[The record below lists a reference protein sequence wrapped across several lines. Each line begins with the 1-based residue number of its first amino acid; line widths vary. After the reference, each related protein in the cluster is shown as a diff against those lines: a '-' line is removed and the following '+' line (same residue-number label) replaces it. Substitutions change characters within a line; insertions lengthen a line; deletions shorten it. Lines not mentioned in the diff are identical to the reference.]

1 MKVERVFNRK
11 EEKETEEKLY
21 KAIVSLKNLDECR
34 DFFSDILTPAELQ
47 SIKDRLIV
55 ADLLDEGYTYREIN
69 NITGVSLTTIGR
81 VSRFLSDGSG
91 GYSLVLRRLN

>member
-11 EEKETEEKLY
+11 EEKETEEKFY

-47 SIKDRLIV
+47 SIKDRLNR
-55 ADLLDEGYTYREIN
+55 LMQNCFEIDTH
-69 NITGVSLTTIGR
+69 IHPK
-81 VSRFLSDGSG
+81 SR
-91 GYSLVLRRLN
+91 Y